1 MRVLFLTDTG
11 DVEHENLMKLTKENV
26 GSDGKS
32 LGLFW
37 FAKKDDFDL
46 ANPESLFD
54 PVWRTADSNK
64 NKSLLPSILEDEF
77 ITPSG

>member
-1 MRVLFLTDTG
+1 MRVLFLTDTRA
-11 DVEHENLMKLTKENV
+11 VEHENLIKLTKENV

-46 ANPESLFD
+46 AYPESLFA
-54 PVWRTADSNK
+54 PVWRTPIPGDKPRSIFYIDES
-64 NKSLLPSILEDEF
+64 SLPRV
-77 ITPSG
+77 